1 MEGRGKGKEER
12 KWGGERDRDRV
23 GEDWGSVDGKWL
35 RKDVEGEEFLME
47 QTNRILVENRPEWS
61 DVKGKK

>member
-12 KWGGERDRDRV
+12 KRGGERDRDRV
-23 GEDWGSVDGKWL
+23 GEDWVSVGGKWL
-35 RKDVEGEEFLME
+35 RKDGEGEEFLME